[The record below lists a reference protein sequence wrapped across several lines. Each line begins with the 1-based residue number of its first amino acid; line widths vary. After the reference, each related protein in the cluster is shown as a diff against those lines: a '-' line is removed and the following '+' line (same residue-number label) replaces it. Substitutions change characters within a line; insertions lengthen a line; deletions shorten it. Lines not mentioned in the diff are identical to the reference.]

1 MISFCCDDDL
11 MTSWQFSYTKEI
23 REARTRAQSGK
34 AHGKVFVKV
43 LGLRDIHI
51 SLPSQP
57 TFFTCVLN
65 NGIHFVET
73 PVVQL
78 ARDCLIDQEFELY
91 VINHLIAHYPL
102 IPPDR
107 IEHEKLEFTLT
118 VKIRKDPHISAILNP
133 PPPLPAV
140 RAATPSKSSV
150 MRSLFSSPKHKKQAS
165 SKEAP
170 RSEPAVDPFG
180 RYMRK
185 DLTVGRAFISF
196 KDIQHRCD
204 TKLFE
209 TSYPLIGQIHDERLI
224 GTSGK
229 ATMTTPIG
237 EIVLQVFRLPPIP
250 GVPAD
255 ELPQSLED
263 CHRGLRHVQWHKK
276 IYHEGGLTQYGGD
289 CTVGPYFPHLM
300 VDQETEPLVVL
311 LPRHG
316 AAVTSASWERAWLH
330 TTTLRRSQLRKS
342 TCGKRCKSRTRPCRC
357 RRALVARPHLRYH
370 RF

>member
-1 MISFCCDDDL
+1 MISFCCNNNL
-11 MTSWQFSYTKEI
+11 ISSWQYSYTKEI
-23 REARTRAQSGK
+23 RDARTRAQPGK
-34 AHGKVFVKV
+34 SHGKVFVKV
-43 LGLRDIHI
+43 SGLRDIHI
-51 SLPSQP
+51 PLPSQP

-78 ARDCLIDQEFELY
+78 ARDCLIEQEFELY
-91 VINHLIAHYPL
+91 VTNYVIAHYSLTPL
-102 IPPDR
+102 DR

-118 VKIRKDPHISAILNP
+118 IKIRKDPHISAILNP
-133 PPPLPAV
+133 PPPLPVV

-165 SKEAP
+165 SKEAA
-170 RSEPAVDPFG
+170 RSEPVVDPFA
-180 RYMRK
+180 RYMRQ

-196 KDIQHRCD
+196 KDILHRCD

-209 TSYPLIGQIHDERLI
+209 TSYPLIGQIHDERFI

-276 IYHEGGLTQYGGD
+276 IWHEGGLTQYGGD
-289 CTVGPYFPHLM
+289 CVVG
-300 VDQETEPLVVL
+300 L
-311 LPRHG
+311 L
-316 AAVTSASWERAWLH
+316 
-330 TTTLRRSQLRKS
+330 
-342 TCGKRCKSRTRPCRC
+342 SRT
-357 RRALVARPHLRYH
+357 
-370 RF
+370 